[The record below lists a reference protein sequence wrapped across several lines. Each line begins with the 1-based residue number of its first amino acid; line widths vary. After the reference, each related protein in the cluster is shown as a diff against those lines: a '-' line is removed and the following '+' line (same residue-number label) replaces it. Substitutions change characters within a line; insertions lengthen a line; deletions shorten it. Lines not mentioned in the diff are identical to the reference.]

1 MARTPAT
8 VVALKDVEAN
18 LKESL
23 ISVLVADGKTLP
35 DTKRTLPLF
44 FISFNM
50 KKGSVPRFLCGD
62 TPIKGCHAVRRSSSK
77 SSNDERGANC
87 CIGLAVDR

>member
-8 VVALKDVEAN
+8 VVALKDDEAN

-23 ISVLVADGKTLP
+23 ISVLVAHE
-35 DTKRTLPLF
+35 TKGTLPLF
-44 FISFNM
+44 FISFYM

-62 TPIKGCHAVRRSSSK
+62 TPIKGCRAVRRSSSK

-87 CIGLAVDR
+87 CIGLAGDR